1 MPRGVGNNLAGVDDI
16 RLRANNIALIN
27 QVLGLIGS
35 PAKRKEAI
43 MAWQMIG
50 VLPDHAAELLI
61 EINGLE
67 AA

>member
-1 MPRGVGNNLAGVDDI
+1 MSVDDL
-16 RLRANNIALIN
+16 RLRARNIAVINEAVCLIP
-27 QVLGLIGS
+27 S

-43 MAWQMIG
+43 VAWQMIG

>member
-1 MPRGVGNNLAGVDDI
+1 MSALFDGVDDL
-16 RLRANNIALIN
+16 RLRARNIALIN
-27 QVLGLIGS
+27 EVLRLIGS
-35 PAKRKEAI
+35 PSKRKEAI

>member
-1 MPRGVGNNLAGVDDI
+1 VNAPGLDGL
-16 RLRANNIALIN
+16 RLRARNIVLIN
-27 QVLGLIGS
+27 EVLRLIGS
-35 PAKRKEAI
+35 PSKRKEAI
-43 MAWQMIG
+43 MAWQQIG